1 MRYYATASGPTVR
14 EAMRAGL
21 LGQIATPGSGH
32 RLQAGVAWCADN
44 GAFTGVLWNQICQ
57 VCERRS

>member
-1 MRYYATASGPTVR
+1 
-14 EAMRAGL
+14 MRAGL

-32 RLQAGVAWCADN
+32 RVLPGVAWCADN
-44 GAFTGVLWNQICQ
+44 SAYTGVLSNQICQ

>member
-1 MRYYATASGPTVR
+1 MRYYATASGPRVR

-32 RLQAGVAWCADN
+32 RVLPGVAWCADN
-44 GAFTGVLWNQICQ
+44 SAYTGVLSNQICQ
-57 VCERRS
+57 VCERGS

>member
-1 MRYYATASGPTVR
+1 MRSGQ
-14 EAMRAGL
+14 
-21 LGQIATPGSGH
+21 LGHIATPASGH